1 MKVLML
7 NASDLGGGAARA
19 AYRLFQGFQEIKVDA
34 QMLVQEKLSND
45 PKVFSSPAFVN
56 RKLNSLIPRLN
67 RLPLKLYPQLEKV
80 IFSPQWVPDNL
91 PSQVEKFQP
100 DIINLH
106 WVCNGY
112 LQVETLPKF
121 SQPLVWTLH
130 DMWAFTGGCHY
141 SEDCDR
147 YTQSCGTCPQL
158 HSSKES
164 DLSRWVWQRKAKAW
178 KNLDLTL
185 VTPSNWLAK
194 CVETSSLFRNR
205 QVVVIPNGLD
215 TQKFKPINRQF
226 ARKILNLPQDK
237 QLLLFGAMQ
246 GTGDR
251 WKGFSLLQAAM
262 QELTKSGLRDQ
273 IELVVFGASASS
285 QQSDL
290 GFKVHYLGRLNDDI
304 TLAMA
309 YSAVDVMVV
318 PSLYESFGQT
328 ASESLACGT
337 PVVAFNA
344 TGIKDVVD
352 QMENGY
358 LAEPYKSE
366 DLANG
371 IAWVLENPERYQ
383 KLSAKARKKAEREFT
398 LELQAHR
405 YLSVYNEV
413 LSSKK

>member
-1 MKVLML
+1 MNVLML
-7 NASDLGGGAARA
+7 NFSDVEGGAARA
-19 AYRLFQGFQEIKVDA
+19 AFRLHQGFHKIGLPS
-34 QMLVQEKLSND
+34 QMLVQNKRSDDRNVIAAQSQLANKFEEIRETVYN
-45 PKVFSSPAFVN
+45 V
-56 RKLNSLIPRLN
+56 
-67 RLPLKLYPQLEKV
+67 PLRLYPRRNQA
-80 IFSPQWVPDNL
+80 IFSTQWLPDSL
-91 PSQVEKFQP
+91 LSKIQKIEP

-106 WVCNGY
+106 WICKGF
-112 LQVETLPKF
+112 LQIETLPKL
-121 SQPLVWTLH
+121 QKPIVWTLH
-130 DMWAFTGGCHY
+130 DMWPFTGGCHY
-141 SEDCDR
+141 SEDCER
-147 YTQSCGTCPQL
+147 YTQSCGSCPQL
-158 HSSKES
+158 HSSKDS
-164 DLSRWVWQRKAKAW
+164 DLSRWVWKRKAKAW
-178 KNLDLTL
+178 KDFELTL
-185 VTPSNWLAK
+185 ITPSHWLAK
-194 CVETSSLFRNR
+194 CVERSSLFRDR
-205 QVVVIPNGLD
+205 EVVVIPNGLD

-226 ARKILNLPQDK
+226 AREILNLPEDK

-251 WKGFSLLQAAM
+251 WKGFSLLQSAM
-262 QELTKSGLRDQ
+262 QELTKSGLRDE

-304 TLAMA
+304 TLAMV

-366 DLANG
+366 DLASG
-371 IAWVLENPERYQ
+371 ITWVLENKERYQ
-383 KLSAKARKKAEREFT
+383 KLSAKAREKAEREFT